1 MSVTGRLFSM
11 ITAWLSISP
20 LQCLALLWQC
30 LLLLKFTQKEED
42 FSFSLVLSHR
52 RVTWLWTSHPPRSLV
67 IVAICIII
75 WSLHRRPSCI
85 CGSAAQPQAIYCV
98 PFNQPSLSIGA
109 MIIILAWSLH
119 RRRGETAFTSQL
131 RKHTLHVH
139 MLLTVAAYRPWPCQR
154 ATVYNIK

>member
-1 MSVTGRLFSM
+1 MSATGRLFSM

-109 MIIILAWSLH
+109 MIIILAWSLQ
-119 RRRGETAFTSQL
+119 RRRRETAVTSQL
-131 RKHTLHVH
+131 RKHTLHGH
-139 MLLTVAAYRPWPCQR
+139 MLLTVVSYRPGHR

>member
-1 MSVTGRLFSM
+1 MSVTGRLFSL

-52 RVTWLWTSHPPRSLV
+52 HVTWLWTSHPRSLV
-67 IVAICIII
+67 IVA
-75 WSLHRRPSCI
+75 SCI

-119 RRRGETAFTSQL
+119 RRRRETAVTSQL

-139 MLLTVAAYRPWPCQR
+139 MLLTVAAYRPCQR